1 VRDDYFSLAPTA
13 AAANPRLD
21 SRSLAMAPTDGRSK
35 RDFKRQKYGKPGGG
49 RGRGGGRG
57 GGGGGPGRGTFPGGS
72 RDGGIWKSKLVCFGC
87 RGTGHSLRD
96 CRVKKGG
103 ADGGARGTKTCYN
116 CGSADHAARDCKA
129 PNSNFAFAV
138 CFLCNETGHLAR
150 QCPKNSQ
157 GIYINGGA
165 CKICKGTDHLAKDC
179 PSKDKC
185 LRCGEKGHVSSE
197 CPSATGGRFTAPRR
211 VDAKPPSSREGRPR
225 AGGDD
230 LEDDFEDELGDATG
244 RAADDPA
251 EASGRGDGE
260 EGEDDDGAEDLE
272 WRRTDEG
279 EDAPRGSK
287 KRRDSGEGE
296 EGRANTKES
305 KKKRAKKERVVEF

>member
-1 VRDDYFSLAPTA
+1 MP
-13 AAANPRLD
+13 
-21 SRSLAMAPTDGRSK
+21 
-35 RDFKRQKYGKPGGG
+35 
-49 RGRGGGRG
+49 
-57 GGGGGPGRGTFPGGS
+57 
-72 RDGGIWKSKLVCFGC
+72 
-87 RGTGHSLRD
+87 
-96 CRVKKGG
+96 
-103 ADGGARGTKTCYN
+103 
-116 CGSADHAARDCKA
+116 
-129 PNSNFAFAV
+129 
-138 CFLCNETGHLAR
+138 E
-150 QCPKNSQ
+150 NSQ

-244 RAADDPA
+244 RAAADPA

-260 EGEDDDGAEDLE
+260 EGEDDDGEEDLE

-296 EGRANTKES
+296 EGRANTKER

>member
-1 VRDDYFSLAPTA
+1 MRDDYFSLAPTA

-230 LEDDFEDELGDATG
+230 LEDDFV
-244 RAADDPA
+244 
-251 EASGRGDGE
+251 DGND
-260 EGEDDDGAEDLE
+260 EDDDEA
-272 WRRTDEG
+272 EG
-279 EDAPRGSK
+279 EPGDDDETFVVGKAAAAVPPK
-287 KRRDSGEGE
+287 K
-296 EGRANTKES
+296 
-305 KKKRAKKERVVEF
+305 AKHISF